1 MMDSKDSNQILT
13 IAYMNVHGQ
22 SKSTEAKQV
31 QIEDFLKYNN
41 IDVAHLQEIEIC
53 DESFSG
59 CNFISSSFNI
69 IPNNAANKYGT
80 ASLVKNELL
89 FENVRCDTSGRA
101 IVFDIGELT
110 LGNFY
115 GHSGTDA
122 RSRASREQFCAE
134 VVPHLLTNTKYD
146 GCIGGDWNCI
156 LDKRDATAH
165 PESKLSNSLKRVL
178 KTFDMHDSFR
188 TLFPKEEAYSR
199 YYSDARG
206 ELTDSIT
213 GAMSSSSQQNI
224 FHFLSLTTM
233 VWLFK

>member
-1 MMDSKDSNQILT
+1 
-13 IAYMNVHGQ
+13 MNVHGQ

-165 PESKLSNSLKRVL
+165 PESKLSNSLKRVV

-188 TLFPKEEAYSR
+188 TLI
-199 YYSDARG
+199 
-206 ELTDSIT
+206 LQI
-213 GAMSSSSQQNI
+213 
-224 FHFLSLTTM
+224 L
-233 VWLFK
+233 